1 MATIT
6 NNLYKARKELNF
18 SQNKLAQKVG
28 ISRPYLSKIENGM
41 AKPSAEITYKISL
54 ELGKSIEEIFFTDS
68 VNYDLQKRGE

>member
-1 MATIT
+1 MAKIT

-18 SQNKLAQKVG
+18 SQSKLAQKVG

-41 AKPSAEITYKISL
+41 VKPSAEITYRISI

-68 VNYDLQKRGE
+68 VNYDLQDRGK